1 MHTDKILLQGM
12 NFFGFHGTLPAERDL
27 GQRFVVDLALHCDLR
42 AAGQGDQLS
51 LTVDYSA
58 VYQQVRAIV
67 EGEPVGLIETV
78 AERIATAV
86 LGAQPLVNAIEVTI
100 AKPFV
105 RLQDTVLGGS
115 AVQILRQRP
124 S

>member
-1 MHTDKILLQGM
+1 M

-42 AAGQGDQLS
+42 AAGQSDDLR

-58 VYQQVRAIV
+58 VYAQVRAIV
-67 EGEPVGLIETV
+67 EGEPVGLIEAV
-78 AERIATAV
+78 AERIAAAV
-86 LGAQPLVNAIEVTI
+86 LQAQPLVQAIEITI

-105 RLQDTVLGGS
+105 RLGDTVLGGS
-115 AVQILRQRP
+115 AVQIVRKRDP
-124 S
+124 